1 MGASVPKADALFFLP
16 SPFGIIGAMDETRE
30 WFVRAESGEVYGPAT
45 LASLVAWAREGR
57 IGPTGFA
64 SRDRI
69 SWTPLQLLPELEMKW
84 LVETEPGKVF
94 GPFNRE
100 VVIRLFRDGSVAKGA
115 KAYRLHELPV
125 DEDPPSQV
133 VEKVVEK
140 IVEKRVEVP
149 VEKIVEKRV
158 EVPVEKIVEK
168 RVEVPV
174 EKIVERIVEVP
185 VEKIVERV
193 VEIPVEKVVERVVE
207 KVVEVEPRARTEL
220 IVPEVVEPVDNA
232 PPAKS
237 PGAIFGGM
245 NRSSL
250 AALESAARRELARG
264 RHLGLA
270 ACLFGRK
277 K

>member
-16 SPFGIIGAMDETRE
+16 SPFGIIGAMNETRE

-45 LASLVAWAREGR
+45 LGSLVAWAREGR

-100 VVIRLFRDGSVAKGA
+100 VVIRLFRDGSVDEGA

-125 DEDPPSQV
+125 DEDPPPQ
-133 VEKVVEK
+133 VVEK

-149 VEKIVEKRV
+149 VEKIVEKIVEKRV

-174 EKIVERIVEVP
+174 EKIVERV
-185 VEKIVERV
+185 VEKI
-193 VEIPVEKVVERVVE
+193 
-207 KVVEVEPRARTEL
+207 VEVEPRARTEL
-220 IVPEVVEPVDNA
+220 VVPEVVEPVDNA

-250 AALESAARRELARG
+250 AALESAARRELAMG

-270 ACLFGRK
+270 AGLFGRK

>member
-1 MGASVPKADALFFLP
+1 MPP
-16 SPFGIIGAMDETRE
+16 WFGIIRAMEGAKD

-45 LASLVAWAREGR
+45 LESLVAWAREGR

-69 SWTPLQLLPELEMKW
+69 SWTPLQLIPELEMKW

-100 VVIRLFRDGSVAKGA
+100 VVVRLFKEGAVPKGA

-125 DEDPPSQV
+125 DEDPPPQV

-140 IVEKRVEVP
+140 IVEKEV
-149 VEKIVEKRV
+149 R
-158 EVPVEKIVEK
+158 
-168 RVEVPV
+168 
-174 EKIVERIVEVP
+174 VEVP

-193 VEIPVEKVVERVVE
+193 VEKI
-207 KVVEVEPRARTEL
+207 VEVEPPARTEL
-220 IVPEVVEPVDNA
+220 VVPDVVEPVDNA

-245 NRSSL
+245 DRRKL
-250 AALESAARRELARG
+250 AALESAARRELAIG
-264 RHLGLA
+264 CELGFA
-270 ACLFGRK
+270 AGIFGRK

>member
-16 SPFGIIGAMDETRE
+16 SPFGIIGAMNETRE

-100 VVIRLFRDGSVAKGA
+100 VVIRLFSDGSVAEGA
-115 KAYRLHELPV
+115 KAYRLHELPI

-133 VEKVVEK
+133 VEKV
-140 IVEKRVEVP
+140 

-193 VEIPVEKVVERVVE
+193 VEIPVEKVVERVDE

-220 IVPEVVEPVDNA
+220 VVPEVVEPVDNA

-270 ACLFGRK
+270 AGLFGRK